1 MNEGASSKPRQQGH
15 HSPHPTE
22 MPEQGP
28 KQGTSRLTPPLARLT
43 MRPYPVERAMTANAL
58 HHPTR
63 LPLATSGCQA
73 LRNGA
78 GALQTWMFYSVQ
90 L

>member
-1 MNEGASSKPRQQGH
+1 MKEQAVNPDNKATTALTRLRCLSKDP
-15 HSPHPTE
+15 
-22 MPEQGP
+22 
-28 KQGTSRLTPPLARLT
+28 SRGRAGLPPPLARLT